1 MSTAVDDIMV
11 IGDDVSVEV
20 NGDVSVSVLVS
31 IDVSGEDDDISFV
44 VISSVVTEIVV
55 SASVVVGSSAIYVQ
69 YSLKNVRNHL

>member
-1 MSTAVDDIMV
+1 MQLDKYTSGVGDVSTAVDDIMV

-55 SASVVVGSSAIYVQ
+55 SASESD
-69 YSLKNVRNHL
+69 